1 MPPVAAPSCL
11 GNVSARIAAR
21 DRGTSGRGLANK
33 AFAQVWSFGA
43 DTIVT
48 WPVTGLNSVETGYL
62 LRLADGS
69 EVQARSVVIT
79 TGVSYRRLK
88 VPGLS
93 ALVGAGVY
101 CGAAGSEARAW
112 RDGGLHRRGRQLAG
126 QAAVNLARYAHQV
139 TLLVRRES
147 FRHDVQYLI
156 MKSTKPQTLTFV
168 TIQMSSAPTVMSG
181 WKP

>member
-11 GNVSARIAAR
+11 GNVSAGIAAR

-79 TGVSYRRLK
+79 TGVSHRRLK
-88 VPGLS
+88 APGLS
-93 ALVGAGVY
+93 ALIGAGVY
-101 CGAAGSEARAW
+101 CGAAGSEARAMAG
-112 RDGGLHRRGRQLAG
+112 RRVFIVGGANLQARRR
-126 QAAVNLARYAHQV
+126 
-139 TLLVRRES
+139 
-147 FRHDVQYLI
+147 
-156 MKSTKPQTLTFV
+156 
-168 TIQMSSAPTVMSG
+168 
-181 WKP
+181 